1 MMITIEESLQ
11 ETSNTYIVRS
21 VINTFSNEIQSIDI
35 PSAFVKAEG
44 TEEIYWI
51 LCYLILS
58 IFFATK

>member
-11 ETSNTYIVRS
+11 EASNTYIVLS

-44 TEEIYWI
+44 TEEIY
-51 LCYLILS
+51 
-58 IFFATK
+58 

>member
-11 ETSNTYIVRS
+11 EASNTYIVLS

-51 LCYLILS
+51 LFYLILS